1 MLHYFCL
8 YAPCLV
14 LLLNSQNSLQPQNK
28 LRVTK
33 GNRCEDPQS
42 MMDTT
47 VLALSRV
54 YIQAE
59 TVDIFFTMLTNFPYF
74 CYQKKGKR
82 EGKGKRKGEGKM
94 MMREKWKD
102 IPNQRREKSFHVRV
116 ELSGGTRE
124 TQNIKKNQANT
135 L

>member
-59 TVDIFFTMLTNFPYF
+59 TVDIFFTMLTNFPNF

-82 EGKGKRKGEGKM
+82 EGKM
-94 MMREKWKD
+94 MMREKRKD
-102 IPNQRREKSFHVRV
+102 LPNQRREKSFHVRV

>member
-1 MLHYFCL
+1 
-8 YAPCLV
+8 
-14 LLLNSQNSLQPQNK
+14 
-28 LRVTK
+28 
-33 GNRCEDPQS
+33 

-82 EGKGKRKGEGKM
+82 EGKRKFLAESGLFQARSPSCGGQE
-94 MMREKWKD
+94 R
-102 IPNQRREKSFHVRV
+102 SFGQFTSLV
-116 ELSGGTRE
+116 LTR
-124 TQNIKKNQANT
+124 
-135 L
+135 

>member
-8 YAPCLV
+8 YVPCLV

-33 GNRCEDPQS
+33 GNRCEDPRS

-82 EGKGKRKGEGKM
+82 EGKGKGEGKM
-94 MMREKWKD
+94 MMREKRKD
-102 IPNQRREKSFHVRV
+102 LPNQRRREKSLHVRV